1 MTVSDSTLSKSSL
14 ALALF
19 FAVGAVYLKLSGNP
33 DGVNLFI
40 TLPTIAIF
48 LYFAYALS
56 ARFKQNNTLDNLIT
70 RNGDTLHC
78 KSAGALSNVTIKTAS
93 IDVVTILD
101 GYLSIIEKNN
111 GNGYDFYLDNSADE
125 IKHYW
130 SGLFSDSELGN
141 IKLSCKA

>member
-1 MTVSDSTLSKSSL
+1 MAISDSLLSKSCL
-14 ALALF
+14 GVALF
-19 FAVGAVYLKLSGNP
+19 FAIGAIYLRLSDAP
-33 DGVNLFI
+33 EGVNLFTTI
-40 TLPTIAIF
+40 PFIAIF
-48 LYFAYALS
+48 FFLS
-56 ARFKQNNTLDNLIT
+56 YHLSTWYKQNNTLDKLIT

-78 KSAGALSNVTIKTAS
+78 KSAGALSNITIKTAA